1 MKKQSLILLLAF
13 IFSYTTHA
21 QDAYLA
27 EDKTE
32 PKEAITSEYTAVES
46 AILDYVNALYEV
58 DSTKMMRSVSLSL
71 RKIGYW
77 KNPDTGEYHDN
88 LNMTYEQ
95 LVSLSA
101 RWNKDGTSANEESVK
116 EIDIYDINDR
126 TATAKLTAVWGID
139 YMHLAKID
147 DKWLIMNVIWQSHPE
162 E

>member
-1 MKKQSLILLLAF
+1 MTKQSLLILFLSL
-13 IFSYTTHA
+13 SCHLTQA
-21 QDAYLA
+21 QDAFFSESKA
-27 EDKTE
+27 ESNIE
-32 PKEAITSEYTAVES
+32 ITSEYTAVES
-46 AILDYVNALYEV
+46 AILDYVEALYLV
-58 DSTKMMRSVSLSL
+58 DSTRMERSVSPNL

-77 KNPDTGEYHDN
+77 KDPKTGEYRDN

-101 RWNKDGTSANEESVK
+101 RWNTDGKSADEDSVK

-126 TATAKLTAVWGID
+126 TASAKLTAVWGID

-147 DKWLIMNVIWQSHPE
+147 GKWLIMNVIWQSHPE